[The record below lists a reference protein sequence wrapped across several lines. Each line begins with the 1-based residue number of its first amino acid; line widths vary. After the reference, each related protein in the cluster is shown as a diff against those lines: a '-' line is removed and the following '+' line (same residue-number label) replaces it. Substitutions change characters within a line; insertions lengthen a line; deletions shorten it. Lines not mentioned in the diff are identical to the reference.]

1 MNMRLLG
8 ATLMPLL
15 DEMHVAPR
23 KVHLRPRGPLVTLPE
38 AVHHV
43 DESMDGWVQIWVVV
57 VAIRAIPD

>member
-1 MNMRLLG
+1 
-8 ATLMPLL
+8 MPLL